1 MSEEMEHCT
10 VCGGWGVDLVR
21 NVDKI
26 CLHCARTTKRYFDPD
41 TSPFCKDGYVDIS
54 PKADGGVLKKIIKE
68 GDSNERFI
76 EEGCP
81 TFIQYVGRLDDGSI
95 FDTTRDLVDGKH
107 AGGTDDPFEFHVGR
121 GKVIDGLDIAVLTMN
136 LGEVARFIIQPEYGY
151 GVQGLAPKVEPNE
164 VLDYEIELISF
175 GKPLPKFPSQAELA
189 ESRKRQAEEDRK
201 RLEENPPATVD
212 ERLTE
217 STKHKEEGNALVK
230 KGDYEAAQKCYDTAF
245 VHIFYGKDEWEV
257 LVSAEDKVRIN
268 NHKVPLY
275 LNRALCKI
283 KAKKWGDAE
292 WDCDKAIEINNKLP
306 KTHFRRSL
314 VFLGK
319 LNDELE
325 KEERKEFWVI
335 DKAKNFLEEA
345 EKSLQKAIELTG
357 DTADGQ
363 IVKTQ
368 NDLKRSKVT
377 LHKYIRNYHEAEKKL
392 YKENIMDRLVATNK
406 KKQAAEHERELEDE
420 FADMP
425 SLE

>member
-95 FDTTRDLVDGKH
+95 FDTTRWQTCWWHGR
-107 AGGTDDPFEFHVGR
+107 PFR
-121 GKVIDGLDIAVLTMN
+121 ISRWTRQI
-136 LGEVARFIIQPEYGY
+136 ARFIIQPEYGY

-306 KTHFRRSL
+306 KAHFRRSL

>member
-1 MSEEMEHCT
+1 MADTMDHCK
-10 VCGGWGVDLVR
+10 VCGGWGVDLVT
-21 NVDKI
+21 NVEKI
-26 CLHCARTTKRYFDPD
+26 CTHCARLEKTFFDPD
-41 TSPFCKDGYVDIS
+41 SNPFCKDGYVDIS

-68 GDSNERFI
+68 GDSDNKFI

-95 FDTTRDLVDGKH
+95 FDTTRDVVEGKH
-107 AGGTDDPFEFHVGR
+107 AGGTDDAFEFHVGR
-121 GKVIDGLDIAVLTMN
+121 GKVILGLDIAVLSMN
-136 LGEVARFIIQPEYGY
+136 LGEVARFIIQPDYGY

-164 VLDYEIELISF
+164 VLDYEIELVSF

-201 RLEENPPATVD
+201 MLEQNPPATVD
-212 ERLTE
+212 ERMKASNE
-217 STKHKEEGNALVK
+217 HKEEGNAFAK

-257 LVSAEDKVRIN
+257 LVSPEDKIRLN

-283 KAKKWGDAE
+283 KASKWNDAE
-292 WDCDKAIEINNKLP
+292 WDCDKAIEINKTLP
-306 KTHFRRSL
+306 KAHFRRSL

-335 DKAKNFLEEA
+335 DKANKFLAEA
-345 EKSLQKAIELTG
+345 EKSLDEAVKLTG
-357 DTADGQ
+357 DTVDGQ

-368 NDLKRSKVT
+368 NDLKRSKLT
-377 LHKYIRNYHEAEKKL
+377 LQKYIKNYHEAEKKL
-392 YKENIMDRLVATNK
+392 YKENIMDRLVADNK
-406 KKQAAEHERELEDE
+406 KKQATEIQQEMENE